1 MIISLKLRLFFIKLR
16 KHFFRE
22 NQKKLHSFIILY
34 SNNNV
39 NPITALSTSLF
50 WGDFFRCFCP
60 VLFKIRLLHDCCGDD
75 LTYVPTEINLV
86 RCTGLGNIVSS
97 PTITPHKRAKF
108 FTSPKARPS
117 QRKRKKLYLSENKLY
132 ENCGAKIH
140 RMLCRWRFQS

>member
-1 MIISLKLRLFFIKLR
+1 MIISLKLRLFLLNSENI
-16 KHFFRE
+16 FFSKKQE
-22 NQKKLHSFIILY
+22 KLHYIIILY
-34 SNNNV
+34 SNNTV

-50 WGDFFRCFCP
+50 WGDFFYRCFCP
-60 VLFKIRLLHDCCGDD
+60 ILFKIRLLHDCCGDD

-108 FTSPKARPS
+108 FTSPTKE
-117 QRKRKKLYLSENKLY
+117 KKKHYLSENKLY